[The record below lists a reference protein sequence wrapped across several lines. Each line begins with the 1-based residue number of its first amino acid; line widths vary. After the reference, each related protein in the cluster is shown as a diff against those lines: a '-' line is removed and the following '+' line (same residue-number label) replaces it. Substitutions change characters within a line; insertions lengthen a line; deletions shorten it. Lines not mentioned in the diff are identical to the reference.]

1 MSKSVSAENQITE
14 GSIVGALLAFF
25 FPILLGTL
33 FQQLYNTADAVVVGN
48 FVGTI
53 ALAAVGGSTST
64 LISLFVNLFVGIA
77 SGTTDVIAQRYGARD
92 FDGVRKAVH
101 SSIAIGVVGGLISM
115 VITFVGAVPALVAMD
130 TPANVVPDS
139 ALYLHIY
146 AIGMVPSFLYNIG
159 SGILRAIGDTK
170 RPLYFLII
178 ACLTNIVLDLLFV
191 PVFKMGIR
199 GAALATVIAQA
210 VSAAYMIIYISRKM
224 EFMRVRFKKAYMDMV
239 LFKECIRLSL
249 PKIFQALAMSMGA
262 MALQSVNNYFGV
274 DAVAA
279 ISTAYKIDSLSI
291 TPIMYMSSAV
301 SIFTGQNLGAKKP
314 ERAKEGLRKGCAIAF
329 SLSLLVSA
337 LLVFF
342 GRDFLSLFGISQRS
356 VELGGRFFL
365 FCAFFYPVMGVYNA
379 MTGFLQGLKDVAF
392 VSFVS
397 IFTMVIRIA
406 VSFAMRDVI
415 GEDVIAVA
423 ECVNWTVGFAMCLI
437 RVRGKER
444 FLKSSGKTY

>member
-1 MSKSVSAENQITE
+1 MSEKNAITE
-14 GSIVGALLAFF
+14 GSIFSALWKFTLPLICAG
-25 FPILLGTL
+25 LL
-33 FQQLYNTADAVVVGN
+33 QQTYSIVDTMIVGN
-48 FVGTI
+48 FIGGNAVA
-53 ALAAVGGSTST
+53 ALGATTSITNGASFITLGLMTGYSIQLSHLYGAGEHDKMQRLTST
-64 LISLFVNLFVGIA
+64 AVIIMSVMIVFSAVLI
-77 SGTTDVIAQRYGARD
+77 
-92 FDGVRKAVH
+92 
-101 SSIAIGVVGGLISM
+101 VVGKDFIFNVLGTPVEIRD
-115 VITFVGAVPALVAMD
+115 GAAEYLDTVALGFIFTLLYSLYSGMIRALG
-130 TPANVVPDS
+130 DS
-139 ALYLHIY
+139 RTTLY
-146 AIGMVPSFLYNIG
+146 A
-159 SGILRAIGDTK
+159 
-170 RPLYFLII
+170 LII
-178 ACLTNIVLDLLFV
+178 SSLLNVVLDLLFV

-397 IFTMVIRIA
+397 IFTMAIRIA
-406 VSFAMRDVI
+406 VSFALRDVI
-415 GEDVIAVA
+415 GEDTIAVA
-423 ECVNWTVGFAMCLI
+423 ECVNWTVGFFMCLI

>member
-1 MSKSVSAENQITE
+1 MSEKNAITE
-14 GSIVGALLAFF
+14 GSIFSALWKFTLPLICAG
-25 FPILLGTL
+25 LL
-33 FQQLYNTADAVVVGN
+33 QQTYSIVDTMIVGN
-48 FVGTI
+48 FIGGNAVA
-53 ALAAVGGSTST
+53 ALGATTSITNGASFITLGLMTGYSIQLSHLYGAGEHDKMQRLTST
-64 LISLFVNLFVGIA
+64 AVIIMSVMIVFSAVLI
-77 SGTTDVIAQRYGARD
+77 
-92 FDGVRKAVH
+92 
-101 SSIAIGVVGGLISM
+101 VVGKDFIFNVLGTPVEIRDEAAEYLDTVAPGFIFPLLYSLYSGM
-115 VITFVGAVPALVAMD
+115 IRALG
-130 TPANVVPDS
+130 DS
-139 ALYLHIY
+139 RTTLY
-146 AIGMVPSFLYNIG
+146 A
-159 SGILRAIGDTK
+159 
-170 RPLYFLII
+170 LII
-178 ACLTNIVLDLLFV
+178 SSLLNVVLDLLFV

-274 DAVAA
+274 DAVAS

-406 VSFAMRDVI
+406 VSFALRDVI

-423 ECVNWTVGFAMCLI
+423 ECVNWTVGFFMCLI

-444 FLKSSGKTY
+444 FLKASGKTH

>member
-1 MSKSVSAENQITE
+1 MSEKNAITE
-14 GSIVGALLAFF
+14 GSIFSALWKFTLPLICAG
-25 FPILLGTL
+25 LL
-33 FQQLYNTADAVVVGN
+33 QQTYSIVDTMIVGN
-48 FVGTI
+48 FIGGNAVA
-53 ALAAVGGSTST
+53 ALGATTSITNGASFITLGLMTGYSIQLSHLYGAKEHDKMQRLTST
-64 LISLFVNLFVGIA
+64 AVIIMSVMIVFSAVLI
-77 SGTTDVIAQRYGARD
+77 
-92 FDGVRKAVH
+92 
-101 SSIAIGVVGGLISM
+101 VVGKDFIFNVLGTPVEIRD
-115 VITFVGAVPALVAMD
+115 GAAEYLDTVALGFIFPLLYSLYSGMIRALG
-130 TPANVVPDS
+130 DS
-139 ALYLHIY
+139 RTTLY
-146 AIGMVPSFLYNIG
+146 A
-159 SGILRAIGDTK
+159 
-170 RPLYFLII
+170 LII
-178 ACLTNIVLDLLFV
+178 SSLLNVVLDLLFV

-406 VSFAMRDVI
+406 VSFALRDVI
-415 GEDVIAVA
+415 GEDTIAVA
-423 ECVNWTVGFAMCLI
+423 ECVNWTVGFFMCLI

-444 FLKSSGKTY
+444 FLKASEKTI

>member
-1 MSKSVSAENQITE
+1 MSEKNAITE
-14 GSIVGALLAFF
+14 GSIFSALWKFTLPLICAG
-25 FPILLGTL
+25 LL
-33 FQQLYNTADAVVVGN
+33 QQSYSIVDTMIVGN
-48 FVGTI
+48 FIGGNAVA
-53 ALAAVGGSTST
+53 ALGATTSITNGASFIT
-64 LISLFVNLFVGIA
+64 LGLMTGYSIQLSHL
-77 SGTTDVIAQRYGARD
+77 YGAREHD
-92 FDGVRKAVH
+92 KMQRLTSTAVIIM
-101 SSIAIGVVGGLISM
+101 SVMIVFSAVLIVVGKDFIFNVLGTPVEIRD
-115 VITFVGAVPALVAMD
+115 GAAEYLDTVALGFIFPLLYSLYSGMIRALG
-130 TPANVVPDS
+130 DS
-139 ALYLHIY
+139 RTTLY
-146 AIGMVPSFLYNIG
+146 A
-159 SGILRAIGDTK
+159 
-170 RPLYFLII
+170 LII
-178 ACLTNIVLDLLFV
+178 SSLLNVVLDLLFV

-291 TPIMYMSSAV
+291 TPIMYISSAV

-406 VSFAMRDVI
+406 VSFALRDVI

-423 ECVNWTVGFAMCLI
+423 ECVNWTVGFFMCLI

-444 FLKSSGKTY
+444 FLKASAKTI

>member
-1 MSKSVSAENQITE
+1 MSEKNAITE
-14 GSIVGALLAFF
+14 GSIFSALWKFTLPLICAG
-25 FPILLGTL
+25 LL
-33 FQQLYNTADAVVVGN
+33 QQSYSIVDTMIVGN
-48 FVGTI
+48 FIGGNAVA
-53 ALAAVGGSTST
+53 ALGATTSITNGASFITLGLMTGYSIQLSHLYGAKEHDKMQRLTST
-64 LISLFVNLFVGIA
+64 AVIIMSVMIVFSAVLI
-77 SGTTDVIAQRYGARD
+77 
-92 FDGVRKAVH
+92 
-101 SSIAIGVVGGLISM
+101 VVGKDFIFNVLGTPVEIRD
-115 VITFVGAVPALVAMD
+115 GAAEYLDTVALGFIFPLLYSLYSGMIRALG
-130 TPANVVPDS
+130 DS
-139 ALYLHIY
+139 RTTLY
-146 AIGMVPSFLYNIG
+146 A
-159 SGILRAIGDTK
+159 
-170 RPLYFLII
+170 LII
-178 ACLTNIVLDLLFV
+178 SSLLNVVLDLLFV

-210 VSAAYMIIYISRKM
+210 VSAAYMIIYIGRKM

-291 TPIMYMSSAV
+291 TPIMYISSAV

-406 VSFAMRDVI
+406 VSFALRDVI

-423 ECVNWTVGFAMCLI
+423 ECVNWTVGFFMCLI

-444 FLKSSGKTY
+444 FLKSSGKTH

>member
-1 MSKSVSAENQITE
+1 MSEKNAITE
-14 GSIVGALLAFF
+14 GSIFSALWKFTLPLICAG
-25 FPILLGTL
+25 LL
-33 FQQLYNTADAVVVGN
+33 QQTYSIVDTMIVGN
-48 FVGTI
+48 FIGGNAVA
-53 ALAAVGGSTST
+53 ALGATTSITNGASFITLGLMTGYSIQLSHLYGAKEHDKMQRLTST
-64 LISLFVNLFVGIA
+64 AVIIMSVMIVFSAVLI
-77 SGTTDVIAQRYGARD
+77 
-92 FDGVRKAVH
+92 
-101 SSIAIGVVGGLISM
+101 VVGKDFIFNVLGTPVEIRD
-115 VITFVGAVPALVAMD
+115 GAAEYLDTVALGFIFPLLYSLYSGMIRALG
-130 TPANVVPDS
+130 DS
-139 ALYLHIY
+139 RTTLY
-146 AIGMVPSFLYNIG
+146 A
-159 SGILRAIGDTK
+159 
-170 RPLYFLII
+170 LII
-178 ACLTNIVLDLLFV
+178 SSLLNVVLDLLFV

-210 VSAAYMIIYISRKM
+210 VSAAYMIIYIGRKM

-291 TPIMYMSSAV
+291 TPIMYISSAV

-406 VSFAMRDVI
+406 VSFALRDVI

-423 ECVNWTVGFAMCLI
+423 ECVNWTVGFFMCLI

-444 FLKSSGKTY
+444 FLKSSGKTH

>member
-1 MSKSVSAENQITE
+1 MSEKNAITE
-14 GSIVGALLAFF
+14 GSIFSALWKFTLPLICAG
-25 FPILLGTL
+25 LL
-33 FQQLYNTADAVVVGN
+33 QQTYSIVDTMIVGN
-48 FVGTI
+48 FIGGNAVA
-53 ALAAVGGSTST
+53 ALGATTSIINGASFIILGLMTGYSIQLSHLYGAKEHDKMQRLTST
-64 LISLFVNLFVGIA
+64 AVIIMSVMIVFSTVLI
-77 SGTTDVIAQRYGARD
+77 
-92 FDGVRKAVH
+92 
-101 SSIAIGVVGGLISM
+101 VVGKNFIFNVLGTPVEIRD
-115 VITFVGAVPALVAMD
+115 GAAEYLDTVALGFIFPLLYSLYSGMIRALG
-130 TPANVVPDS
+130 DS
-139 ALYLHIY
+139 RTTLY
-146 AIGMVPSFLYNIG
+146 A
-159 SGILRAIGDTK
+159 
-170 RPLYFLII
+170 LII
-178 ACLTNIVLDLLFV
+178 SSLLNVVLDLLFV

-210 VSAAYMIIYISRKM
+210 VSAAYMIIYIGRKM

-291 TPIMYMSSAV
+291 TPIMYISSAV

-406 VSFAMRDVI
+406 VSFALRDVI

-423 ECVNWTVGFAMCLI
+423 ECVNWTVGFFMCLI

-444 FLKSSGKTY
+444 FLKASEKTI

>member
-1 MSKSVSAENQITE
+1 MSEKNAITE
-14 GSIVGALLAFF
+14 GSIFSALWKFTLPLICAG
-25 FPILLGTL
+25 LL
-33 FQQLYNTADAVVVGN
+33 QQTYSIVDTMIVGN
-48 FVGTI
+48 FIGGNAVA
-53 ALAAVGGSTST
+53 ALGATTSITNGASFITLGLMTGYSIQLSHLYGAKEHDKMQRLTST
-64 LISLFVNLFVGIA
+64 AVIIMSVMIVFSAVLI
-77 SGTTDVIAQRYGARD
+77 
-92 FDGVRKAVH
+92 
-101 SSIAIGVVGGLISM
+101 VVGKDFIFNVLGTPVEIRD
-115 VITFVGAVPALVAMD
+115 GAAEYLDTVALGFIFPLLYSLYSGMIRALG
-130 TPANVVPDS
+130 DS
-139 ALYLHIY
+139 RTTLY
-146 AIGMVPSFLYNIG
+146 A
-159 SGILRAIGDTK
+159 
-170 RPLYFLII
+170 LII
-178 ACLTNIVLDLLFV
+178 SSLLNVVLDLLFV

-210 VSAAYMIIYISRKM
+210 VSAAYMIIYIGRKM
-224 EFMRVRFKKAYMDMV
+224 EFMRVRFKKTYMDMV

-249 PKIFQALAMSMGA
+249 PKIFQALAMSAGA

-291 TPIMYMSSAV
+291 TPIMYISSAV

-356 VELGGRFFL
+356 IELGGRFFL

-406 VSFAMRDVI
+406 VSFALRDVI
-415 GEDVIAVA
+415 GEDTIAVA
-423 ECVNWTVGFAMCLI
+423 ECVNWTVGFFMCLI

-444 FLKSSGKTY
+444 FLKASAKTL

>member
-1 MSKSVSAENQITE
+1 MSEKNAITE
-14 GSIVGALLAFF
+14 GSIFSALWKFTLPLICAG
-25 FPILLGTL
+25 LL
-33 FQQLYNTADAVVVGN
+33 QQTYSIVDTMIVGN
-48 FVGTI
+48 FIGGNAVA
-53 ALAAVGGSTST
+53 ALGATTSITNGASFITLGLMTGYSIQLSHLYGAKEHDKMQRLTST
-64 LISLFVNLFVGIA
+64 AVIIMSVMIVFSAVLI
-77 SGTTDVIAQRYGARD
+77 
-92 FDGVRKAVH
+92 
-101 SSIAIGVVGGLISM
+101 VVGKDFIFNVLGTPVEIRD
-115 VITFVGAVPALVAMD
+115 GAAEYLDTVALGFIFPLLYSLYSGMIRALG
-130 TPANVVPDS
+130 DS
-139 ALYLHIY
+139 RTTLY
-146 AIGMVPSFLYNIG
+146 A
-159 SGILRAIGDTK
+159 
-170 RPLYFLII
+170 LII
-178 ACLTNIVLDLLFV
+178 SSLLNVVLDLLFV

-199 GAALATVIAQA
+199 GAALATVMAQA
-210 VSAAYMIIYISRKM
+210 VSAAYMIIYIGRKM

-406 VSFAMRDVI
+406 VSFALRDVI

-423 ECVNWTVGFAMCLI
+423 ECVNWTVGFFMCLI

-444 FLKSSGKTY
+444 FLKASGKTH

>member
-1 MSKSVSAENQITE
+1 MSEKNAITE
-14 GSIVGALLAFF
+14 GSIFSALWKFTLPLICAG
-25 FPILLGTL
+25 LL
-33 FQQLYNTADAVVVGN
+33 QQTYSIVDTMIVGN
-48 FVGTI
+48 FIGGNAVA
-53 ALAAVGGSTST
+53 ALGATTSITNGASFITLGLMTGYSIQLSHLYGAKEHDKMQRLTST
-64 LISLFVNLFVGIA
+64 AVIIMSVMIVFSAVLI
-77 SGTTDVIAQRYGARD
+77 
-92 FDGVRKAVH
+92 
-101 SSIAIGVVGGLISM
+101 VVGKDFIFNVLGTPVEIRD
-115 VITFVGAVPALVAMD
+115 GAAEYLDTVALGFIFPLLYSLYSGMIRALG
-130 TPANVVPDS
+130 DS
-139 ALYLHIY
+139 RTTLY
-146 AIGMVPSFLYNIG
+146 A
-159 SGILRAIGDTK
+159 
-170 RPLYFLII
+170 LII
-178 ACLTNIVLDLLFV
+178 SSLLNVVLDLLFV

-406 VSFAMRDVI
+406 VSFALRDVI
-415 GEDVIAVA
+415 GEDTIAVA
-423 ECVNWTVGFAMCLI
+423 ECVNWTVGFFMCLI